1 MNRKE
6 RVDLNRARRRVA
18 CLFLFLMCSLY
29 WIKGLYEDIDSI
41 KVDKSFIQISINN
54 KDTTISRLTKKIDSL
69 KELTK
74 PIEVVLPP
82 KPKWIKK
89 DTTHVFDSLKIKIN
103 PDTIDLKPDTLNTS
117 N

>member
-103 PDTIDLKPDTLNTS
+103 PDTIELKPDTLNTS